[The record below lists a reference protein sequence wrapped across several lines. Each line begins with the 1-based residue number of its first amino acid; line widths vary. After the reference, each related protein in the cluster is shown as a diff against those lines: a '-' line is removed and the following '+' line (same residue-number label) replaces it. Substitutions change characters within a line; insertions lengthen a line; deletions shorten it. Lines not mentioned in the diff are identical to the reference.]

1 MDDGAKASSGLKL
14 CTNAFTYSECLLLLK
29 VLDANFSL
37 KATIQ
42 LAGSKSE
49 DQYVIYI
56 RAESMLLLR
65 EIVNPYIIPEMKY
78 KII

>member
-56 RAESMLLLR
+56 RAESIR